1 MINFQEEP
9 RLAIE
14 DLVQMYV
21 DREELATISEQKT
34 DNILDDVEEEVQE
47 IDPKVLFFQFP
58 YSPIT

>member
-1 MINFQEEP
+1 
-9 RLAIE
+9 
-14 DLVQMYV
+14 MYV